1 MKKVEYYSADIA
13 HQKSKDN
20 FDNNTTVN
28 LNKIFT
34 NYITPAIDKGLF
46 TVNVPYD
53 LCNDRICLY
62 LRETLGYELKYVQTG
77 LLEYEYKIS
86 W

>member
-1 MKKVEYYSADIA
+1 MKKTEYYSADIA

-46 TVNVPYD
+46 TVNEIGRAHV
-53 LCNDRICLY
+53 
-62 LRETLGYELKYVQTG
+62 
-77 LLEYEYKIS
+77 
-86 W
+86 

>member
-1 MKKVEYYSADIA
+1 MILIVANIISRSEILFIY
-13 HQKSKDN
+13 
-20 FDNNTTVN
+20 VN

-46 TVNVPYD
+46 TVNIPYD

-62 LRETLGYELKYVQTG
+62 LKETLGYEVKYIQTG
-77 LLEYEYKIS
+77 LMEYEYKI
-86 W
+86 